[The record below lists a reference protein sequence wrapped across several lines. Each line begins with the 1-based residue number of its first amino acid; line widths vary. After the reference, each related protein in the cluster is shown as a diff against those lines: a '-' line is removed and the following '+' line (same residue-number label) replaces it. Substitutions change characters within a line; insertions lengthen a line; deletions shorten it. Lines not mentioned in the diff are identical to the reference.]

1 MKKKILNFRYIFVF
15 AVLFALGLFYAKD
28 LFSGGLAAIILC
40 SLASWFGQFV
50 TSLG

>member
-28 LFSGGLAAIILC
+28 LFSGELASIILC
-40 SLASWFGQFV
+40 SFV
-50 TSLG
+50 FVFFLV